1 MHEAPPAKHFKSSAC
16 WPRYIL
22 SWTFLVD
29 LYIGHWNFNIFAP
42 TGWLFET
49 FLYSWPFRDL
59 FWWEGKPVF
68 RSVLVL
74 SWFSQEHSFLA
85 QWRKPPMSWL
95 CLRAPL
101 SVVRWYDMVGLV
113 WVTKS
118 FRTILWR
125 WYLYHSCIVWS
136 GCQES
141 DQTLQRTSVQCLHSI
156 ASTRVLVRVRV
167 VTQQRSESE
176 FKPDLQMSL
185 WSFGHQLIS
194 IISINTLKLSLL
206 RAHIQKSRSLVSVK
220 YFASFAKLL
229 AENAEP
235 IMCIW
240 RLHCQ
245 FYNRLVQVLSKNSA
259 YLFPFGIFGWILQM
273 ECRTAKW
280 GKQEV
285 EIPTITSLSFKK
297 KEKKRDFFLFLYQ
310 PIKYAVDTLFVSWE
324 NENLISTYCIFITKW
339 YKRN

>member
-29 LYIGHWNFNIFAP
+29 LYIGHWNFNILAP
-42 TGWLFET
+42 TGWL
-49 FLYSWPFRDL
+49 LRPFYTLDPL
-59 FWWEGKPVF
+59 EICSDGKP
-68 RSVLVL
+68 REGNPYLVLVF

-85 QWRKPPMSWL
+85 QWRKPSMPWL
-95 CLRAPL
+95 CLGAPL

-206 RAHIQKSRSLVSVK
+206 RAYIQKSRSLVSVK

-245 FYNRLVQVLSKNSA
+245 FYNRYVQVLSKISA

-273 ECRTAKW
+273 
-280 GKQEV
+280 
-285 EIPTITSLSFKK
+285 
-297 KEKKRDFFLFLYQ
+297 
-310 PIKYAVDTLFVSWE
+310 
-324 NENLISTYCIFITKW
+324 
-339 YKRN
+339 

>member
-1 MHEAPPAKHFKSSAC
+1 MP
-16 WPRYIL
+16 
-22 SWTFLVD
+22 
-29 LYIGHWNFNIFAP
+29 
-42 TGWLFET
+42 
-49 FLYSWPFRDL
+49 
-59 FWWEGKPVF
+59 
-68 RSVLVL
+68 
-74 SWFSQEHSFLA
+74 
-85 QWRKPPMSWL
+85 WL
-95 CLRAPL
+95 CLGAPL

-113 WVTKS
+113 WVAVHK
-118 FRTILWR
+118 ILPYHTLTLIPLPLVHCLVWLSR
-125 WYLYHSCIVWS
+125 VRSNPTAHFCAMPTFNRVHSC
-136 GCQES
+136 
-141 DQTLQRTSVQCLHSI
+141 
-156 ASTRVLVRVRV
+156 ALVRVRV

-206 RAHIQKSRSLVSVK
+206 RAYIQKSRSLVSVK
-220 YFASFAKLL
+220 YFASFAKLS

-245 FYNRLVQVLSKNSA
+245 FYNRYVQVLSKISA